1 MIREI
6 EMVSNF
12 NKYASLYDLLYCS
25 KNYSKEAQ
33 YVLGE
38 YEALG
43 IKNSKKILDL
53 GSGTGSHGNEFIQ
66 NGYSVIGIERS
77 IEMIEASRKT
87 RQFNC
92 INGDITDLKMNAKF
106 DLVTS
111 LFHVMSYVVDNQ
123 DLNRLFKLTNGH
135 LEEDGIFYFDYWYAP
150 AVLSLKPQTKKII
163 LENDTTKVI
172 RYTTPQPDW
181 TRNVVDI
188 KFDFVVI
195 DKSAQRITE
204 FTENH
209 LMRYFSIPEIELF
222 AANSGFRVL
231 KHEEMCTA
239 VAPCE
244 ETWAIGSWLKKIENA

>member
-1 MIREI
+1 MA
-6 EMVSNF
+6 SNF
-12 NKYASLYDLLYCS
+12 NEYASLYDLLYRS

-33 YVLGE
+33 YVLSE

-43 IKNSKKILDL
+43 VTTSKKILDL

-92 INGDITDLKMNAKF
+92 VNGDITNLKINEQF

-111 LFHVMSYVVDNQ
+111 LFHVVSYVVDNQ
-123 DLNRLFKLTNGH
+123 GLNKLFKLTNEH
-135 LEEDGIFYFDYWYAP
+135 LVEGGMFYFDYWYAP
-150 AVLSLKPQTKKII
+150 AVLSLKPQTKKIMF
-163 LENDTTKVI
+163 ENDKTKVI
-172 RYTTPQPDW
+172 RYTTPRPNW
-181 TRNVVDI
+181 ARNIVDV

-195 DKSAQRITE
+195 DKSTQRISE
-204 FTENH
+204 FTEQH
-209 LMRYFSIPEIELF
+209 CMRYFSIPEIELLATNF
-222 AANSGFRVL
+222 GFRAL
-231 KHEEMCTA
+231 KHEEICTSA
-239 VAPCE
+239 TPSE